1 MSKKINRA
9 LLQDILSKGSG
20 VKTVSSE
27 AVDWCI
33 AVACEAAKSLVASGR
48 RTPGGRLMA
57 PRMDAGLMARTVAAK
72 EPALGEGDCAVQ
84 EDPQWSLYNDWQQ
97 EVRQGKSK
105 LPFEEW
111 KNEKKT

>member
-1 MSKKINRA
+1 MSRKINRA
-9 LLQDILSKGSG
+9 LLQDILSKGPG
-20 VKTVSSE
+20 VKTISGD
-27 AVDWCI
+27 AIDWCI
-33 AVACEAAKSLVASGR
+33 AVACEAAKSLAASGR
-48 RTPGGRLMA
+48 KTPGGRLMA